1 MSKTDKEAYKE
12 PRIPNIYDPSAGK
25 RKRESS
31 ESHIETQLETIYSK
45 PTDKLAKFAAP
56 Q

>member
-1 MSKTDKEAYKE
+1 MSKTEKEAYKE

-31 ESHIETQLETIYSK
+31 ESHIETQLETIYAK